1 MSANDRRQDDA
12 RLPTGTIIRVSAN
25 QPTFREVTFT
35 PGFNVVVA
43 ERTQGSTDKDSRNGV
58 GKSTLIEIISFLLG
72 ASIKGNKGLG
82 CETLS
87 EWSFTLDMNLGGRV
101 VSVTRAT
108 KDAGKV
114 FIEGDMTGWPRQP
127 GKDRK
132 TGRLGLKINDWIGVL
147 GVLMFGLPLEG
158 FESTYA
164 PTFRSL
170 ISYFIRRGKDAYST
184 PFEHYRKQKEWDKQV
199 NNAFLLDLAWE
210 DASEWQKLKDKRTAL
225 DELKKAQSSGLMA
238 EIMQGSL
245 GELEASKVRLE
256 SLVRQG
262 ESGLASFRIHPQ
274 YSELE
279 ERANRLSKDIN
290 ATANTIVANRQL
302 LGNYQ
307 AGLAETPEPN
317 VDDVISIYEEAG
329 VFFPQQLRK
338 RLEDV
343 KDFHHKLIQNRRR
356 FVSSEITRL
365 RQSIE
370 KAEMT
375 QRSLDEE
382 RSSVMAVLQS
392 HGALEQFSQLQRIHS
407 EHVAQLAAIDAQI
420 ATLRKLEEG
429 KSNLRIE
436 EELLRKKTRNDLDDR
451 RAQRQQSIELF
462 NANSEVLY
470 ESPANLVID
479 LGASGFKFDVEIL
492 RSQSTGVGNM
502 KILCYDLM
510 LAERWSK
517 RSPSPNLL
525 IHDSMLFDG
534 VDERQI
540 AHALELAAQ
549 KADECGFQYICT
561 LNSDMIP
568 WDDFDDDFD
577 LNSYVR
583 LTLTDRTAAGSLLGI
598 RY

>member
-1 MSANDRRQDDA
+1 MSGNDRRQA
-12 RLPTGTIIRVSAN
+12 GMALPTGTVIRVSAN
-25 QPTFREVTFT
+25 QPTFRELTFT
-35 PGFNVVVA
+35 QGFNVVVA
-43 ERTQGSTDKDSRNGV
+43 ERSQGSTDRDSRNGV
-58 GKSTLIEIISFLLG
+58 GKSTLIEIITFVLG
-72 ASIKGNKGLG
+72 ASISGKKGLG
-82 CETLS
+82 CEALS
-87 EWSFTLDMNLGGRV
+87 EWSFTLDMNLGGRL
-101 VSVTRAT
+101 VSVTRET

-114 FIEGDMTGWPRQP
+114 FIDGDTTGWPSQP
-127 GKDRK
+127 IRDRK
-132 TGRLGLKINDWIGVL
+132 TERLSLKISEWISVL

-158 FESTYA
+158 YARTYA

-184 PFEHYRKQKEWDKQV
+184 PFEHFRKQLEWDKQV
-199 NNAFLLDLAWE
+199 NNAFLLNLAWE
-210 DASEWQKLKDKRTAL
+210 DAGEWQRLKDKKSAL
-225 DELKKAQSSGLMA
+225 EELKKAHSSGLIA

-245 GELEASKVRLE
+245 GELEASKIRLE
-256 SLVRQG
+256 ALVRQG
-262 ESGLASFRIHPQ
+262 EEGIASFKIHPQ
-274 YSELE
+274 YSEIE
-279 ERANRLSKDIN
+279 ERANRLANDIN
-290 ATANTIVANRQL
+290 ATANTIVAERQL

-317 VDDVISIYEEAG
+317 VDEVISIYEEAG
-329 VFFPQQLRK
+329 VFFPQQSRK

-343 KDFHHKLIQNRRR
+343 KAFHHKLIENRRR
-356 FVSSEITRL
+356 FLSSEITRL

-382 RSSVMAVLQS
+382 RSSVMAVLHS
-392 HGALEQFSQLQRIHS
+392 HGALEQFSQLQRIHA

-420 ATLRKLEEG
+420 TNLRKLEEG

-451 RAQRQQSIELF
+451 RAQRQRAIELF

-470 ESPANLVID
+470 EAPANLVID
-479 LGASGFKFDVEIL
+479 VGASGFKFDVEIL
-492 RSQSTGVGNM
+492 RSLSTGVGNM

-510 LAERWSK
+510 LAERWTEHD
-517 RSPSPNLL
+517 PSPNLL

-540 AHALELAAQ
+540 AHALELAAR
-549 KADECGFQYICT
+549 KAERRGFQYICT

-568 WDDFDDDFD
+568 WEDFEDHFD
-577 LNSYVR
+577 LNAFIR

-598 RY
+598 RF